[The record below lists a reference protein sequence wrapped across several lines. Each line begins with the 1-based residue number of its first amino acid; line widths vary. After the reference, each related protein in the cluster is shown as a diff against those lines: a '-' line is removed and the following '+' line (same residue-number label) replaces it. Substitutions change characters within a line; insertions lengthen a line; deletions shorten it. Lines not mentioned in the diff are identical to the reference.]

1 MHELDHAIKK
11 ICHWHP
17 NCVLGLFYGPNR
29 TVALQ
34 GVEDAQIQI
43 PEHRTDK
50 IWRVHDGEK
59 EGALLLEAI
68 TEPDQRAFDK
78 IELKNVATR
87 INLKIPVVTV
97 LVYLQRGRYATFP
110 EGYEDEIGGLTTKHV
125 FSRILLWEHA
135 ERIRSGELKELAPF
149 LALCEDEPDVEVLQ
163 TENRLIESVS
173 DAEQRMELKAVAAI
187 VAARKFS
194 EELIKQCLNLEVNMI
209 RETTIFSEWLAQ
221 SRGEGRREG
230 NLEGKNTL
238 LLKQLEKKF
247 GHLPSELKSAVE
259 KLDAE
264 QLDDL
269 AMDILDLTNLEDLRI
284 RLHVARMSPAAA

>member
-17 NCVLGLFYGPNR
+17 NCVLDLFFGSNR
-29 TVALQ
+29 TVELKR
-34 GVEDAQIQI
+34 VEDAQIQI

-50 IWRVHDGEK
+50 IWRVREGEK

-68 TEPDQRAFDK
+68 TEPDQRDFDK

-149 LALCEDEPDVEVLQ
+149 LALFEDEPGIEVLQ
-163 TENRLIESVS
+163 TENRLIEGVA
-173 DAEQRMELKAVAAI
+173 DTEQRMELKAVAAI

-194 EELIKQCLNLEVNMI
+194 EELIRQYLNLEITMI
-209 RETTIFSEWLAQ
+209 RETTIFSEWLTQ
-221 SRGEGRREG
+221 SRGEGK
-230 NLEGKNTL
+230 LEGKNTL
-238 LLKQLEKKF
+238 LLKLLEKKF
-247 GHLPSELKSAVE
+247 GRLSSELKSAVE

-269 AMDILDLTNLEDLRI
+269 AMDIFDFNNIEDLRI
-284 RLHVARMSPAAA
+284 RLHISAMSAATV

>member
-1 MHELDHAIKK
+1 MRELDHAIKK

-17 NCVLGLFYGPNR
+17 NCILDLFYGSGR
-29 TVALQ
+29 TVELK

-50 IWRVHDGEK
+50 IWRVREDEK

-68 TEPDQRAFDK
+68 TEPDQRDFDK

-135 ERIRSGELKELAPF
+135 DRIRSGELKELAPF
-149 LALCEDEPDVEVLQ
+149 LALFEDEPGIEVLE
-163 TENRLIESVS
+163 TENRLIDGVADS
-173 DAEQRMELKAVAAI
+173 EQRIELKAVAAI

-194 EELIKQCLNLEVNMI
+194 EELIKQYLNLEVNMI
-209 RETTIFSEWLAQ
+209 RETTIFSEWLTQ
-221 SRGEGRREG
+221 SRT
-230 NLEGKNTL
+230 EGKNTL

-247 GHLPSELKSAVE
+247 GRLSSELKSAVE

-269 AMDILDLTNLEDLRI
+269 AMDILDLNDIDDLRI
-284 RLHVARMSPAAA
+284 RLHVAAISPAAA

>member
-1 MHELDHAIKK
+1 MHELDHAIKR

-17 NCVLGLFYGPNR
+17 NCVLDLFYGSNR
-29 TVALQ
+29 TVELK

-50 IWRVHDGEK
+50 IWRVSDGEK

-68 TEPDQRAFDK
+68 TEPDQRDFDK

-110 EGYEDEIGGLTTKHV
+110 DGYEDAIGGLTTKHV

-135 ERIRSGELKELAPF
+135 DRIRSGELKELAPF
-149 LALCEDEPDVEVLQ
+149 LALFEDEPDFSVLQ
-163 TENRLIESVS
+163 TENQLIDSIA
-173 DAEQRMELKAVAAI
+173 DPEQRMELKAVAAI

-194 EELIKQCLNLEVNMI
+194 EELIRQYLNLEITMI

-221 SRGEGRREG
+221 SRGEGK
-230 NLEGKNTL
+230 LEGKNTL

-247 GHLPSELKSAVE
+247 GRLPSELKNAVE

-269 AMDILDLTNLEDLRI
+269 AMDILDLNDIEDLKI
-284 RLHVARMSPAAA
+284 RLHVAAMSPAAI